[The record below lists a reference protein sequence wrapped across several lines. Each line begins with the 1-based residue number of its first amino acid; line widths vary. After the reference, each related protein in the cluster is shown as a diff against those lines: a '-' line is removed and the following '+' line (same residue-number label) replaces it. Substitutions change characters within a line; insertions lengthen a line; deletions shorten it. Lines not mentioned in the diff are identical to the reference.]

1 MLEEAEMSSEITL
14 NLKKLRK
21 HKEALEDGIS
31 SDFWKIL
38 KKELLGCVD
47 ACKENLSN
55 PKVTDGKGGLER
67 VRLLQTQIK
76 VYRQILDIPTEV
88 KGMID
93 NQLGDTEL
101 EPKEGAN
108 AKAR

>member
-1 MLEEAEMSSEITL
+1 MSSEVSL

-21 HKEALEDGIS
+21 HREALEDGIS

-38 KKELLGCVD
+38 KKELTGCID

-55 PKVTDGKGGLER
+55 PKVTDGKGGIER

-93 NQLGDTEL
+93 NQLSEL
-101 EPKEGAN
+101 DDKEGVN